1 MTDKNYIFDT
11 VKASLTDGMNN
22 FLSALT
28 ARVIVLSVCF
38 LLFVAPSA
46 AQQGQVYNQ
55 FFMNPYIYNPAY
67 AGVDGHG
74 VVFAMYKQQWSKIDD
89 GPSFMHASYHMPLKG
104 GIGFGVAGF
113 RDTFGPLT
121 TSAGKAS
128 ASYLVNIDRKHF
140 LRLGMS
146 LGMGTNQ
153 IILPEDAGGDPAF
166 AGSSSSHLIG
176 EFGATYHF
184 DHFNIGFSMP
194 NLFSSEL
201 VNDDGSLSPI
211 NLKPTDRMLFKMN
224 YRGHI
229 NHEFA
234 IEPHILYRYSSVLPS
249 QFEVATVVHVKHIAW
264 VGATYRQDAGMVGL
278 LGMKIKQKFAVGA
291 AFELGNS
298 DFNSLT
304 GSTYEIHIGMH
315 MGDHHKGG
323 THKKAHVDHHK
334 SWFLTHS
341 DELIAE
347 NEAKERREEEL
358 AQREDPD
365 ALNLGGTPATE
376 KPKVAAPAKWN
387 LNNEIVAVTTAAGVL
402 AGQKLERTGAN
413 GQPEVIVGFAPDR
426 NGGSAWALAGVQSY
440 EERTNADGT
449 REVAIKW
456 VRIGED
462 GTLEE
467 KLVWEPVLTEAA
479 AAAVIAGET
488 AQTPVDQPIEE
499 PVVVEET
506 IPESEHIADAALTT
520 DSRSYAEII
529 ASDQHLEVKAGGS
542 PIEFKKGNYLI
553 GGVFDKFTDA
563 DEFSQRMFH
572 RGYRDTR
579 VGYVSARGHYYVAL
593 KSYSSVAQ
601 ANQDKA
607 RVKKTAGLS
616 DVWVL
621 KVND

>member
-22 FLSALT
+22 FSSALT
-28 ARVIVLSVCF
+28 ARVIVLSVCI
-38 LLFVAPSA
+38 LLLVAPSA

-74 VVFAMYKQQWSKIDD
+74 VIYAMYKNQWAKITD
-89 GPSFMHASYHMPLKG
+89 GPTLSHASYHTPLKG
-104 GIGFGVAGF
+104 GIGIGVSAF
-113 RDTFGPLT
+113 NETQGPLT
-121 TSAGKAS
+121 SSGGKVS
-128 ASYLVNIDRKHF
+128 SSYLINIDRKHF
-140 LRLGMS
+140 LRVGMS
-146 LGMGTNQ
+146 VGMGTNQ
-153 IILPEDAGGDPAF
+153 LVLPEDANEGPFVG
-166 AGSSSSHLIG
+166 AGTSFLIG
-176 EFGATYHF
+176 DFGATYHF

-194 NLFSSEL
+194 NLFSSEV
-201 VNDDGSLSPI
+201 VNPDGSLSTI
-211 NLKPTDRMLFKMN
+211 NLKPTERMLFKMN

-249 QFEVATVVHVKHIAW
+249 QFEIATVVHVKHIAW

-278 LGMKIKQKFAVGA
+278 LGFKIKQKFAVGA
-291 AFELGNS
+291 AFELGS
-298 DFNSLT
+298 PDIGDLT
-304 GSTYEIHIGMH
+304 GTSYEIHIGMH

-341 DELIAE
+341 DELVAE
-347 NEAKERREEEL
+347 NDAKERREEEL
-358 AQREDPD
+358 AQRNDPD
-365 ALNLGGTPATE
+365 ALDLGGTPTIE
-376 KPKVAAPAKWN
+376 RPKVASPPKWN
-387 LNNEIVAVTTAAGVL
+387 PNAEIVAVTTAAGVL

-413 GQPEVIVGFAPDR
+413 GEPEVIVGFAPER
-426 NGGSAWALAGVQSY
+426 NGGSAWAMAGVQSY
-440 EERTNADGT
+440 EERTNADGSK
-449 REVAIKW
+449 EVAIKW
-456 VRIGED
+456 VRIGAN

-467 KLVWEPVLTEAA
+467 STVWEPVLTAAA

-488 AQTPVDQPIEE
+488 EQTPIEE
-499 PVVVEET
+499 VIEEPAT
-506 IPESEHIADAALTT
+506 IETNTPDSEHIADAELTT
-520 DSRSYAEII
+520 DGRSYAEII
-529 ASDQHLEVKAGGS
+529 ASDQHLEVTAGGS
-542 PIEFKKGNYLI
+542 PIEFRKGNYLI
-553 GGVFDKFTDA
+553 GGVFDKYTDA
-563 DEFSQRMFH
+563 DEFSQKMFH

-593 KSYSSVAQ
+593 KSYSSIAL

-607 RVKKTAGLS
+607 RIRNTSGLG

-621 KVND
+621 KVNE